1 MAATPHPI
9 KLALEIMDA
18 WLGLPQHTYKATFY
32 RFANELPPDEVLE
45 AVEIAQAKIP
55 LGGRE
60 AFKYFC
66 GVCHGKIKEQ
76 RIRLTWN

>member
-1 MAATPHPI
+1 MTYGCHARLI

-60 AFKYFC
+60 CLQVFLRR
-66 GVCHGKIKEQ
+66 VPRQ
-76 RIRLTWN
+76 D